1 MKKICIYSLI
11 LIVIDQLIKCIISS
25 NMILNTSITL
35 IKDFFN
41 ITYVRNIG
49 AAFSIL
55 EGNRMF
61 LIIVA
66 LIVLIGIYLL
76 IKNKTFKKI
85 ETIVYTLIISGI
97 IGNLID
103 RIIYGYVI
111 DYADFKL
118 LGYNMPIFNL
128 ADSLIVIGC
137 ILLFIIT
144 VMEEKHDRIQ
154 NNK

>member
-11 LIVIDQLIKCIISS
+11 LIVIDQLIKCIVST
-25 NMILNTSITL
+25 NMSLNTSIIL
-35 IKDFFN
+35 IKDFLN

-55 EGNRMF
+55 EGNRIF
-61 LIIVA
+61 LIAVT
-66 LIVLIGIYLL
+66 LIALIGIYLL

-85 ETIVYTLIISGI
+85 ETIIYTLIISGI

-103 RIIYGYVI
+103 RIIFGYVI
-111 DYADFKL
+111 DYVDFKL
-118 LGYNMPIFNL
+118 LGYNMPVFNL

-137 ILLFIIT
+137 VLLLIIT
-144 VMEEKHDRIQ
+144 VKEDKNERI
-154 NNK
+154 

>member
-11 LIVIDQLIKCIISS
+11 LIVIDQLIKCIVSTS
-25 NMILNTSITL
+25 MSLNTSIIL
-35 IKDFFN
+35 IKDFLN

-55 EGNRMF
+55 EGNRIF
-61 LIIVA
+61 LIAVT
-66 LIVLIGIYLL
+66 LIALIGIYLL

-85 ETIVYTLIISGI
+85 ETIIYTLIISGI

-103 RIIYGYVI
+103 RIIFGYVI
-111 DYADFKL
+111 DYVDFKL
-118 LGYNMPIFNL
+118 LGYNMPVFNL

-137 ILLFIIT
+137 VLLLIIT
-144 VMEEKHDRIQ
+144 VKEDKNERI
-154 NNK
+154 

>member
-11 LIVIDQLIKCIISS
+11 LIVIDQLIKCIVST
-25 NMILNTSITL
+25 NMSLNTSIIL
-35 IKDFFN
+35 IKDFLN

-55 EGNRMF
+55 EGNRIF
-61 LIIVA
+61 LIAVT
-66 LIVLIGIYLL
+66 LIALIGIYLL

-85 ETIVYTLIISGI
+85 ETIIYTLIISGI

-103 RIIYGYVI
+103 RIIFGYVI
-111 DYADFKL
+111 DYVDFKL
-118 LGYNMPIFNL
+118 LGYNMPVFNL

-137 ILLFIIT
+137 VLLLIMT
-144 VMEEKHDRIQ
+144 VKENKNERI
-154 NNK
+154 